1 MNNPPRKIK
10 SKLQI
15 EREIRGW
22 TRKYVANKIAVAG
35 YTIGQWERGEHTP
48 YPEHIQKLCDLFEK
62 NAEALGLVGAS
73 FNAEIPVKS
82 NDEKPFTAKEEQ
94 LHTIAS
100 SPHEQRRE
108 DSAFAFDSS
117 IAGAAAPSRA
127 EKRRGFFFSTIG
139 FVLAL
144 IVAFG
149 FIMYVLHPFSP
160 LHVEPG
166 CEWISPVGLTV
177 GDIIQ
182 FTAYAYPTHAGEP
195 EIDHVNF
202 TAFWPGVD
210 PHIWIIACVARIP
223 IRKDVFACNANL
235 RLLGAHTGRIKVS
248 FDVYDRQG
256 NVNFAPNG
264 EHTVTYLPSSSK

>member
-1 MNNPPRKIK
+1 MNNPPGKKK

-35 YTIGQWERGEHTP
+35 YTIGQWERGEHRP
-48 YPEHIQKLCDLFEK
+48 YAEHIQKLCDLFEK
-62 NAEALGLVGAS
+62 NAEALGLVGES
-73 FNAEIPVKS
+73 FNAEIPVKF
-82 NDEKPFTAKEEQ
+82 NEEEPAEANEEQ
-94 LHTIAS
+94 LHTITS
-100 SPHEQRRE
+100 LPHEQQRE
-108 DSAFAFDSS
+108 DSAFNSS
-117 IAGAAAPSRA
+117 IAGATAPSQA
-127 EKRRGFFFSTIG
+127 EKRRDFFISTLG

-144 IVAFG
+144 IVALS

-160 LHVEPG
+160 LHFTPG
-166 CEWISPVGLTV
+166 GVWISPVGSTV

-182 FTAYAYPTHAGEP
+182 FAAFAYPTHTGEP

-210 PHIWIIACVARIP
+210 PHIWLIVCVARLP
-223 IRKDVFACNANL
+223 IRKDVFACKANL
-235 RLLGAHTGRIKVS
+235 RLLRAQPGQIKIS

-264 EHTVTYLPSSSK
+264 EHMVTYVPSS

>member
-1 MNNPPRKIK
+1 MNNPPGKKK

-22 TRKYVANKIAVAG
+22 TRKYVANEMKMSE
-35 YTIGQWERGEHTP
+35 YTIGQWERGKHTP
-48 YPEHIQKLCDLFEK
+48 YPEHIQKLCDLFDK
-62 NAEALGLVGAS
+62 NAEALGLVGES

-82 NDEKPFTAKEEQ
+82 NEEEPVEANAEQ
-94 LHTIAS
+94 LHTSTS
-100 SPHEQRRE
+100 SSYEQPRE
-108 DSAFAFDSS
+108 DSAFNSS
-117 IAGAAAPSRA
+117 IGGTTTSSLA

-160 LHVEPG
+160 LHITPG
-166 CEWISPVGLTV
+166 GEWISPVGSTV

-182 FTAYAYPTHAGEP
+182 FAAFAYPTHVGEP

-223 IRKDVFACNANL
+223 LRKDVFACNANL
-235 RLLGAHTGRIKVS
+235 RLLGASSGRIKIS

-264 EHTVTYLPSSSK
+264 EHTVTYMPSSAK